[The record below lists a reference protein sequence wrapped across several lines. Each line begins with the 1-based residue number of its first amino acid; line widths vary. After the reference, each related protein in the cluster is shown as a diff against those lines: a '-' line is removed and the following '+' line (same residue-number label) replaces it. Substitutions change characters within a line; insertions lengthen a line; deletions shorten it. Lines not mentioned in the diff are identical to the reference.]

1 MIFHTWTVEPRLVV
15 FDLFGTLVKYGVM
28 HHPFRQLLKWAREN
42 GRQPQPDDARTL
54 MTKNL
59 DVSGLAASLGI
70 NAPDILI
77 DQIQSQIQEELTS
90 LSLYED
96 VLPTLAELRKNNIP
110 IAICSNLAFPYG
122 TAIDL
127 LLDKH
132 LLIRALSYEIGFIK
146 PEREIYQAIIAQT
159 LVPPEECLFV
169 GDTLLAD
176 YEGPRLFGM
185 QACHLIRD
193 TPSNGHVVHSL
204 TNIFRK

>member
-1 MIFHTWTVEPRLVV
+1 MIFHTQTVQPRLVV

-42 GRQPQPDDARTL
+42 GRQPQPDDARSL

-59 DVSGLAASLGI
+59 DMAELAASLGI
-70 NAPDILI
+70 NAPDFLI

-96 VLPTLAELRKNNIP
+96 VLPTLGELRKHNIP
-110 IAICSNLAFPYG
+110 AAICSNLASPYG
-122 TAIDL
+122 ATIDL

-146 PEREIYQAIIAQT
+146 PEREIYQAVIAQT
-159 LVPPEECLFV
+159 LVPAEECLFV

-185 QACHLIRD
+185 QAYHLMRG
-193 TPSNGHVVHSL
+193 TPSSGHVIHSL
-204 TNIFRK
+204 GDIFR